1 MFGGVW
7 GRLSAT
13 PAGDRRSLGRLSA
26 LAAAT
31 VFAGSLTIAAPA
43 ASAVFVD
50 ATLGDVKPE
59 QKVVVAHP
67 QPVQLL
73 FQFKTKGSPNAQV
86 TKQIKPDVL
95 AAVKDSGLFS
105 EVGDGPA
112 ASGAVLNVVIDDV
125 VTPEEMKAAA
135 GQGFATGLTFGLA
148 GTTVREHYVA
158 TLDYIPAPDAPKI
171 TRMAQHF
178 LVIQMGLIKSAPTN
192 VIKTEGGVKGALAL
206 MTHQIVANPLNALA
220 SDPGFAPAA
229 TTAAAAPPTP
239 PTEPTPATQANPTP
253 ATPTAPAPATPAAQ
267 PTEGR

>member
-1 MFGGVW
+1 M
-7 GRLSAT
+7 
-13 PAGDRRSLGRLSA
+13 
-26 LAAAT
+26 AAAT
-31 VFAGSLTIAAPA
+31 VFAGSLAIAAPA

-125 VTPEEMKAAA
+125 VTPEEMKAAQ
-135 GQGFATGLTFGLA
+135 GQGFAMGLTLGLA

-158 TLDYIPAPDAPKI
+158 TLDYIPGPDAPKI
-171 TRMAQHF
+171 TRTAQHF
-178 LVIQMGLIKSAPTN
+178 LVISMGLIKSAPTN

-206 MTHQIVANPLNALA
+206 MTHQIVANPLNAIA
-220 SDPGFAPAA
+220 ADPGFAPAAA
-229 TTAAAAPPTP
+229 TTAAAAPPP
-239 PTEPTPATQANPTP
+239 PAAAPP
-253 ATPTAPAPATPAAQ
+253 ATPTPTPTPTATPAAQ
-267 PTEGR
+267 PTESR